1 MPGEKNPAQR
11 AVPSLPAKK
20 KKTPLYTPEDLD
32 TAVAR
37 VMAGEKMRAVLVATG
52 VSYGTLQR
60 YFFFLCACFFFLV
73 GAAAWLCHS
82 LSDLSLVL
90 TTGPCQ
96 S

>member
-60 YFFFLCACFFFLV
+60 YFSSCVRVFSFL
-73 GAAAWLCHS
+73 
-82 LSDLSLVL
+82 LVL
-90 TTGPCQ
+90 QRGCVTLCLTCHLF
-96 S
+96 